1 VELEFLVERGLGFGV
16 LCLVGDRVQEL
27 VLRAGYVERLRWLYV
42 RESVEAEELVEIQVW
57 CGEFSLR
64 LAD

>member
-1 VELEFLVERGLGFGV
+1 
-16 LCLVGDRVQEL
+16 VQEL